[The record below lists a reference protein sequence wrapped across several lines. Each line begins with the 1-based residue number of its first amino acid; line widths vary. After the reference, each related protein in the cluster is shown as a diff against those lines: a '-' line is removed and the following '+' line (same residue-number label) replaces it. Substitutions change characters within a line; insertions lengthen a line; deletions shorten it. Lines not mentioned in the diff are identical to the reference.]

1 MGQSGLWNFNTKSA
15 MIFMIGPINFAFT
28 MEIGSP
34 RAKATA
40 NKFAQLSKSCLRRW
54 TKVRTYSMVEK
65 K

>member
-1 MGQSGLWNFNTKSA
+1 
-15 MIFMIGPINFAFT
+15 MIGPINFAFT

-54 TKVRTYSMVEK
+54 TKVRTYSIVEK